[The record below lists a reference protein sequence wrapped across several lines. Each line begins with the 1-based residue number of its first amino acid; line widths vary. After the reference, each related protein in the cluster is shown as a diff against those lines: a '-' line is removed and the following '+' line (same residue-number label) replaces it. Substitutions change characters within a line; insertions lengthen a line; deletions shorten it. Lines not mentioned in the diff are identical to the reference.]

1 MKKILLILIALML
14 WSCQPIK
21 KAIQKEKEKIENQ
34 TIQNENRE
42 VSADYKS
49 QQKLDFFN
57 LLQEKGFKITSS
69 GNDYEFQYGD
79 FKFKGNA
86 NVEFSDKK
94 SKTEIHHLYKIHN
107 KYRLHETYRI
117 KEIFRFKY
125 LYKTVY
131 KEKKGIPYYV
141 FIAIGFFLK
150 IILQLIYQ
158 FIKKTYFNGI
168 KI

>member
-1 MKKILLILIALML
+1 MKKILLILIAFMIC
-14 WSCQPIK
+14 SCQPTK
-21 KAIQKEKEKIENQ
+21 KAIQKEKEKVENE

-42 VSADYKS
+42 VSADYKA

-57 LLQEKGFKITSS
+57 LLQEKGFKITSA

-79 FKFKGNA
+79 FRFKGNA

-94 SKTEIHHLYKIHN
+94 SKTEIHHVYKVHN
-107 KYRLHETYRI
+107 KYRRHETYRI
-117 KEIFRFKY
+117 KEIYRFHN
-125 LYKTVY
+125 LYKTVL
-131 KEKKGIPYYV
+131 KEKKSIPYYV
-141 FIAIGFFLK
+141 FIAIGFFLN

-158 FIKKTYFNGI
+158 FIKKTYFNGF